1 MSDPYC
7 PQCGAPMKQSAR
19 FCARCGTQAQPF
31 APPTHVGAQAV
42 PPMQD
47 GARASLMIAALK
59 GAALGLA
66 AELALA
72 LLIGFLSPT
81 SLAAGSHKTTG
92 YEAGVQGRH
101 VFQAL
106 GAWPSI
112 IGAVVATIR
121 VRRKRLR

>member
-1 MSDPYC
+1 
-7 PQCGAPMKQSAR
+7 
-19 FCARCGTQAQPF
+19 
-31 APPTHVGAQAV
+31 
-42 PPMQD
+42 MQD